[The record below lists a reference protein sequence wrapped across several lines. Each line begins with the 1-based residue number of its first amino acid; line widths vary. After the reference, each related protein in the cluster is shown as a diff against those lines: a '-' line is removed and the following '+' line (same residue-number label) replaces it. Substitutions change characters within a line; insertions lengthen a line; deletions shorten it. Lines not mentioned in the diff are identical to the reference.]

1 MKFGHFSHVW
11 GKPDMTGAQRYEQ
24 LWREIRLCDE
34 LGFDYGFSVEHHFR
48 PDESWMPSPNSYVI
62 AAGMQTRRIRLGAM
76 GYVVPLHNPV
86 RLAEEIIVADQMLN
100 GRLEV
105 GLVPGIVKD
114 YFGPYGVPYDDSR
127 RAMTLEFV
135 EFLRRACSA
144 TEPFDFDGK
153 YHQVS
158 QLLMCT
164 PPVQRPH
171 PPLWIETRD
180 PPTLAFCAREGIN
193 TGYFFLFRRSSAH
206 ARYTKFLEQWQAAGW
221 THKPNIGYSTA
232 IYVDETDDKAIERG
246 LHQAGRAYRGFVGQA
261 GSEAELKTL
270 LAQHAEK
277 FYERGE
283 PEAAD
288 IVMHL
293 ADPEWL
299 LENDLIL
306 VGSPDTVARKLKDW
320 ATQGIFNTFLGE
332 FNFGTLAED
341 DLMRSLRLFGT
352 EVMPKLRDF
361 EPF

>member
-24 LWREIRLCDE
+24 LWREIRLCVE

-48 PDESWMPSPNSYVI
+48 PDESWMPSPNAYVI

-76 GYVVPLHNPV
+76 GYVVPLHHPV

-164 PPVQRPH
+164 PP
-171 PPLWIETRD
+171 L
-180 PPTLAFCAREGIN
+180 
-193 TGYFFLFRRSSAH
+193 
-206 ARYTKFLEQWQAAGW
+206 
-221 THKPNIGYSTA
+221 
-232 IYVDETDDKAIERG
+232 
-246 LHQAGRAYRGFVGQA
+246 
-261 GSEAELKTL
+261 
-270 LAQHAEK
+270 
-277 FYERGE
+277 
-283 PEAAD
+283 
-288 IVMHL
+288 
-293 ADPEWL
+293 
-299 LENDLIL
+299 
-306 VGSPDTVARKLKDW
+306 
-320 ATQGIFNTFLGE
+320 
-332 FNFGTLAED
+332 
-341 DLMRSLRLFGT
+341 
-352 EVMPKLRDF
+352 
-361 EPF
+361 